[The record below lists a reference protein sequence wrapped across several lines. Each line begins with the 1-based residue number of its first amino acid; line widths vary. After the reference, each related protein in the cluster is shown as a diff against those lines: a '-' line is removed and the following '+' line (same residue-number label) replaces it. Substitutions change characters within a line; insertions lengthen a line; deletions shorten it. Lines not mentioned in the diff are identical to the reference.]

1 MISNLGHFAVLLQQ
15 DSDYL
20 SIALAVVVSIFSM
33 VLALISLVAMWK
45 IFEKAN
51 QPGWAV
57 LVPIYNTYIMLEI
70 VGRPTWWL
78 LLLFVPLVNIVISI
92 ILTFDLAASFGK
104 DTGFGFGLLFLSF
117 IFTLILAFGDA
128 QYKGPAVAPTIL

>member
-1 MISNLGHFAVLLQQ
+1 MISNLGLFAVLLQQ
-15 DSDYL
+15 DTDYL
-20 SIALAVVVSIFSM
+20 SKFMAVIISIFSL
-33 VLALISLVAMWK
+33 VIAVISIVAMWR

-57 LVPIYNTYIMLEI
+57 LVPIYNTYVLLEI

-78 LLLFVPLVNIVISI
+78 LLLFVPGANFVISI

-128 QYKGPAVAPTIL
+128 QYIGPVAAPTIL